1 MAELIDLLQKIDDL
15 IANHGEVD
23 RNQWEATINEA
34 IEVSKVSNCQNIL
47 WFLESLREMFP
58 SASEEM
64 RQLIQYA
71 LATVLEEVS
80 GSGDDLSKARL
91 AEIYDILGVA
101 FPEVTSNQEDDGDDI
116 KILESIVEG
125 ENEKGHINLEDL
137 KKLFERFGAE
147 IIEEGTDDNYFCIR
161 FPARQAEV
169 ERLQRILSFS
179 DPSERIT
186 DSFENEAVRKI
197 LIAVKEFMV
206 AFAQGDLE
214 HSKKVLIEMSDI
226 QREGG
231 LYHELGQIARQLH
244 ESLKNFGATLDPQLR
259 EYVEKK
265 LPDSGNRLEHIMKL
279 TESAANTT
287 MDHVE
292 LLQER
297 KEKELERAHEALER
311 VSLLHPLGDKA
322 KEVVQEIHED
332 LNQIIE
338 LGEQDKEDL
347 ITILTAQDYQDLTG
361 QIILK
366 IINLLRDLE
375 QKLVNLIKTFGVRP
389 YTSEIG
395 EKKDLLYGPAYEAKE
410 DALHSQDEV
419 DALLAQFGF

>member
-1 MAELIDLLQKIDDL
+1 MAELIDLL
-15 IANHGEVD
+15 H

-137 KKLFERFGAE
+137 KK
-147 IIEEGTDDNYFCIR
+147 DDNYFCIR